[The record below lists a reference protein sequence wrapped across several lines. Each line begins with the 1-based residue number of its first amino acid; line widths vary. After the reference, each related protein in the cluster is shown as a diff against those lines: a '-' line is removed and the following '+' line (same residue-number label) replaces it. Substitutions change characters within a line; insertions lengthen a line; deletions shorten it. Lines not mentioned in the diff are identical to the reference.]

1 MKTKNTLESLKLDG
15 KIVFVRADLNV
26 PIKDGKITDETR
38 IQASM
43 QTIEY
48 LLMKNCTV
56 LLTSHLGRPK
66 GGFEE
71 KYSLKPV
78 ATRIQEILHEP
89 VVYVKDCIG
98 DEVKK
103 TLEKFKGKASV
114 LVLENL
120 RFYPQEEKNDPEFA
134 KELAKHA
141 DFYINDA
148 FGTAHRAHASTH
160 GIVAHLPSAPG
171 FLLKKEIDY
180 LGSVFQNPKR
190 PLITVLGGSKVSSK
204 LSVLKALLE
213 ASDKVLVGGGMAFTF
228 FKAQGLEIGKSL
240 CEDEFLE
247 EARNLMKQYGEKLV
261 LPVDARITD
270 KVSEGQTVE
279 VVNCSNIPADMLGVD
294 IGPATEK
301 LYYSHLKSAQTVLW
315 NGPMGIFEIA
325 EFANGTKSICEYMAE
340 LKNCITIV
348 GGGDSVAAVTQMGY
362 ESKMS
367 HISTGGGASLE
378 FLEGKTL
385 PGVAALM

>member
-1 MKTKNTLESLKLDG
+1 MKTKHTLESLKLDG
-15 KIVFVRADLNV
+15 KVVFVRADLNV

-98 DEVKK
+98 EEVHKAIQK
-103 TLEKFKGKASV
+103 YKGQAAV

-120 RFYPQEEKNDPEFA
+120 RFYPEEEKNDADFA
-134 KELAKHA
+134 RKLSEHA
-141 DFYINDA
+141 DFYVNDA

-240 CEDEFLE
+240 CEDDFLT
-247 EARNLMKQYGEKLV
+247 EAKNIMNQYGEKLI
-261 LPVDARITD
+261 LPVDARVAHA
-270 KVSEGQTVE
+270 VSEGQSVK
-279 VVNCSNIPADMLGVD
+279 VVPCSEIPADMLGVD

-301 LYYSHLKSAQTVLW
+301 LYLSHLKSAQTVLW

-325 EFANGTKSICEYMAE
+325 EFALGTKSICEGMAS
-340 LKNCITIV
+340 LKNCVTIV
-348 GGGDSVAAVTQMGY
+348 GGGDSVAAVNQMGY
-362 ESKMS
+362 EDKMS